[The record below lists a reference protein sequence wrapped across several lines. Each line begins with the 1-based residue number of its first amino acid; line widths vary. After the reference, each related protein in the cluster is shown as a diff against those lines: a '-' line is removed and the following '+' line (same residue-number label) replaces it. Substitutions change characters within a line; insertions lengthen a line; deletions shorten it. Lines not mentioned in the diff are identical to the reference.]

1 LIESTS
7 HDHVTVVTINRPEKR
22 NALNI
27 EVCDGVRAAV
37 GKAVADG
44 ARALVLT
51 GEGTSFCSGADFGEV
66 YTGDFRASLYG
77 MLRTIV
83 EAPVP
88 VVAAVNGPAIGGG
101 TQLAI
106 AADLRVVAPSA
117 VFAIPTAKL
126 GLAVDPWTIRRIA
139 ALAGQSRARQL
150 LLACEE
156 LSSDDALAC
165 GLGDRAGDLDTAL
178 AWAQQMAELAPLTV
192 AYNKQVLNSLTEHDA
207 GEAELLIAFE
217 GCWSSQ
223 DLAEA
228 RAAREEKRKPTFRGV

>member
-1 LIESTS
+1 LISSKT
-7 HDHVTVVTINRPEKR
+7 DHNVALLTLNRPDKR

-27 EVCDGVRAAV
+27 KVCDGIREAV
-37 GKAVADG
+37 DKAVADG

-51 GEGTSFCSGADFGEV
+51 GEGTSFCAGADFGEV
-66 YTGDFRASLYG
+66 YTGDFRTSLYG
-77 MLRTIV
+77 MLRTII

-106 AADLRVVAPSA
+106 AADLRVVASGA

-139 ALAGQSRARQL
+139 ALAGHSRARQL

-156 LSSDDALAC
+156 LPSADALAC
-165 GLGDRAGDLDTAL
+165 GLGDRAGDLDVAL
-178 AWAQQMAELAPLTV
+178 AWAQQMAELAPLTI
-192 AYNKQVLNSLTEHDA
+192 AYNKQVLNSLTEPDA

-217 GCWSSQ
+217 GCWSST
-223 DLAEA
+223 DLIEA
-228 RAAREEKRKPTFRGV
+228 RTAREERRKPVFRGL